1 MEQNKTWVKYLKVTL
16 LNAKWIMLGV
26 LLLNLFPFGYLD
38 KMTSSYG
45 LGDEETFW
53 GAAIVITIILLFV
66 YDKKWKELVEKICKS
81 I

>member
-1 MEQNKTWVKYLKVTL
+1 MEQNKSWVKYLKVTL

-45 LGDEETFW
+45 LGDEEALW
-53 GAAIVITIILLFV
+53 GAVIVIVTILLFV
-66 YDKKWKELVEKICKS
+66 YDKKWKEIVEKICNS